1 MADQSAV
8 RKAAGKVGW
17 SVVAR
22 AGLSV
27 AALVGVMAVMKV
39 DCLVASLAAALVA

>member
-8 RKAAGKVGW
+8 RRAVEKVGW

-22 AGLSV
+22 AGVSV
-27 AALVGVMAVMKV
+27 AALVGVMAVM
-39 DCLVASLAAALVA
+39 